1 MCTLN
6 LHLDQVVFQRN
17 VANTFNLMSKWIIFQ
32 ELCVIGINIIQLIP
46 FVCEFY
52 TFESPLFYNHHNRE
66 RDVIIIP
73 STMGIRQ
80 GDPLGG
86 VLFALIH
93 FRTLCFIT
101 NHFPSC
107 LCPSITDDIHIISPP
122 LNCIICLC
130 AFPNSTPWD
139 RFFNQT

>member
-1 MCTLN
+1 
-6 LHLDQVVFQRN
+6 
-17 VANTFNLMSKWIIFQ
+17 MSKWIIFQ

-80 GDPLGG
+80 GDPFEPT
-86 VLFALIH
+86 LFILTH
-93 FRTLCFIT
+93 FRALCSIA
-101 NHFPSC
+101 NHFFSC
-107 LCPSITDDIHIISPP
+107 LFLFIANDIHIINP
-122 LNCIICLC
+122 LIVS
-130 AFPNSTPWD
+130 FT
-139 RFFNQT
+139 